1 MGLLDDYWVSL
12 SVRGADGMYLG
23 DDSVWVQAE
32 DALEKAAHLN
42 NLNYKRVEGEA
53 AFYGPKLDFMFKDA
67 IGREWQ
73 LATIQC
79 DFNLPERFDLSYT
92 NEKGEKERPVVIH
105 RAISGSL
112 ERFMGVMI
120 EHFAGNFPLW
130 LSPVQIT
137 IIPVTEKHF
146 AYAESVKKI
155 LSNSNLRVKVLNGND
170 SLGKRIREAKMQK
183 IPYIIVVGDEE
194 ESKDTVTVENRDI
207 GKIGSLKLNNLL
219 IFLESEVQFRKLKS
233 EMVEVGKDNH

>member
-12 SVRGADGMYLG
+12 SVRDEKGMFLG
-23 DDSVWVQAE
+23 DDEVWKKSE
-32 DALEKAAHLN
+32 TALEEAAKKN

-79 DFNLPERFDLSYT
+79 DFNLPERFDLKFI
-92 NEKGEKERPVVIH
+92 NENGEKERPVVIH

-120 EHFAGNFPLW
+120 EHFAGAFPLW
-130 LSPVQIT
+130 LSPEQIRV
-137 IIPVTEKHF
+137 IPVSDAQLE
-146 AYAESVKKI
+146 YARHVYNELKAI
-155 LSNSNLRVKVLNGND
+155 GLRVTLEDHND
-170 SLGKRIREAKMQK
+170 SLGKKIRSAKK
-183 IPYIIVVGDEE
+183 DKLPYFIVIGDKEIQE
-194 ESKDTVTVENRDI
+194 KNVT
-207 GKIGSLKLNNLL
+207 
-219 IFLESEVQFRKLKS
+219 LESRDGTSKQISLNALA
-233 EMVEVGKDNH
+233 NHLLTEIETKQI